1 MSRAFSGEMEE
12 LVLVVIGGHR
22 EVEITRIKDERV
34 KTIIMVVEVVSESI
48 IFAVFVF

>member
-1 MSRAFSGEMEE
+1 M
-12 LVLVVIGGHR
+12 VVIGGHR
-22 EVEITRIKDERV
+22 EVGINRIKDERV